1 MRRVIDNISGNEIGI
16 GVAGCDDDV
25 ILITIGMVV
34 GLTLMKK
41 VIIMFMAIMLL
52 IMTMYHVT
60 EGFCKKLM
68 IIASTNNNYCTNE
81 VIIT

>member
-1 MRRVIDNISGNEIGI
+1 MRMVIDNISGNEVGI

-25 ILITIGMVV
+25 VLITLGMVV
-34 GLTLMKK
+34 GLTVMKK

-68 IIASTNNNYCTNE
+68 IIAGP
-81 VIIT
+81 IFK